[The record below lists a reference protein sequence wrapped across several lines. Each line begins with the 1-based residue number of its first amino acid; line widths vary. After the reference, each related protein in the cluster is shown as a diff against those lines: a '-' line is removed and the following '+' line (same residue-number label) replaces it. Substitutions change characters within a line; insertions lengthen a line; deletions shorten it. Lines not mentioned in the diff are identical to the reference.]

1 MPESN
6 VVQAMFPVGS
16 RPIPNPQGSAP
27 GIDMRI
33 ARPGGG
39 GCRIL
44 ALPGVPA
51 EMREM
56 WQATLAGELAAV
68 AGRRM
73 IRHHRIKCFGVGESD
88 LEQMLPDIIRRGRVP
103 SVGITVSGA
112 TITLRITAEGNTP
125 EECLTGMGPTI
136 ETIQQ
141 CLGTLVFGQEDDE
154 LEHAVGRTLA
164 ARGQTLAT
172 AEWGTGGLIAHR
184 LVEALEARASYLG
197 GFVSVS
203 AAALAGFT
211 GISAEAIAE
220 HGPVSG
226 DAVHAMA
233 VACRR
238 HTGADFGL
246 AVSEFPEHDPAAQQP
261 KPVYYALASSEGV
274 IVKSSPFAGHSAIL
288 KTLSAKRALNLL
300 RLELLRDSPAEQ
312 GGPHRAPTL

>member
-1 MPESN
+1 
-6 VVQAMFPVGS
+6 MFPAGS

-39 GCRIL
+39 ECRIL
-44 ALPGVPA
+44 AVPGVPA

-56 WQATLAGELAAV
+56 WQATLAGELAV
-68 AGRRM
+68 LGGGRM
-73 IRHHRIKCFGVGESD
+73 IRHRRIKCFGVGESD
-88 LEQMLPDIIRRGRVP
+88 LEQMLPDVIRRGRVP

-112 TITLRITAEGNTP
+112 TITLRVTAEGGSV
-125 EECLTGMGPTI
+125 EECLGSMAPTM
-136 ETIQQ
+136 ETIGQ
-141 CLGTLVFGQEDDE
+141 CLGTLIFGEEDDE
-154 LEHAVGRTLA
+154 LEHAVGRLLSA
-164 ARGQTLAT
+164 SGRTLAT

-184 LVEALEARASYLG
+184 LVEAHEARASYLG
-197 GFVSVS
+197 GFVTAS

-211 GISAEAIAE
+211 GMSSDAIAE

-226 DAVHAMA
+226 ETAHAMA

-246 AVSEFPEHDPAAQQP
+246 AVSEFPEHAPGAEQP
-261 KPVYYALASSEGV
+261 RPVYYALASAEEV
-274 IVKSSPFAGHSAIL
+274 LVKSSPFAGHSAIL

-300 RLELLRDSPAEQ
+300 RLELLRSMP
-312 GGPHRAPTL
+312 GGLSGGHRAPTL